1 MKHYSDVIANLGRE
15 AWLLALRERYYISRE
30 SRRGNLPQRA
40 EQTIPLPA
48 ELNRAE
54 ALTVLYAQALHWGI
68 ANPYAKSMGHNR
80 YQVFPARGM
89 RFFLVEILPGE
100 LPEYR
105 LQNLSAD
112 LQPLESLRSWLE
124 EKEAGKDTIAP
135 IPLIRGKC
143 YLHQADSGHRFAIH
157 IGETFDDYWQTT
169 TPYLADVVLLPDHGD
184 PASHLWQQAVG
195 WGLSP
200 YLGTDDHFDG
210 DNVPF

>member
-15 AWLLALRERYYISRE
+15 ARLLALRERYYISRE

-54 ALTVLYAQALHWGI
+54 ALTVLYAQTLHWGI

-80 YQVFPARGM
+80 YLVFPARGM

-100 LPEYR
+100 LPGYR

-112 LQPLESLRSWLE
+112 LQPLESLRSWLK

-143 YLHQADSGHRFAIH
+143 YFHQADSGHRFAIH

-169 TPYLADVVLLPDHGD
+169 TPYLADVVLLPEHGD

-200 YLGTDDHFDG
+200 YFGTDGHFDG

>member
-15 AWLLALRERYYISRE
+15 ARLLALRERYYISRE

-54 ALTVLYAQALHWGI
+54 ALTVLYAQTLHWGI

-80 YQVFPARGM
+80 YLVFPARGM

-100 LPEYR
+100 LPGYR

-112 LQPLESLRSWLE
+112 LQPLESLRSWLK

-143 YLHQADSGHRFAIH
+143 YFHQADSGNRFAIR
-157 IGETFDDYWQTT
+157 IGEKFNDYWQTT
-169 TPYLADVVLLPDHGD
+169 MPYLADVVLLPEHGD

-200 YLGTDDHFDG
+200 YFGTDGHFDG

>member
-54 ALTVLYAQALHWGI
+54 ALTVLYAQTLHWGI

-100 LPEYR
+100 LPGYR

-112 LQPLESLRSWLE
+112 LQPLESLRSWLK

-143 YLHQADSGHRFAIH
+143 YFHQADSGHRFAIH

-169 TPYLADVVLLPDHGD
+169 TPYLADVVLLPEHGD

-200 YLGTDDHFDG
+200 YFGTDGHFDG

>member
-15 AWLLALRERYYISRE
+15 ARLLALRERYYISRE

-68 ANPYAKSMGHNR
+68 ANPYAKSMEHNR

-112 LQPLESLRSWLE
+112 LQPLESLRSWLK
-124 EKEAGKDTIAP
+124 EKEAGKDMIAP

-143 YLHQADSGHRFAIH
+143 YLHQADSGRRFAIR
-157 IGETFDDYWQTT
+157 IDEKFDDFHRTT
-169 TPYLADVVLLPDHGD
+169 MPYVADMVLLPEGGD
-184 PASHLWQQAVG
+184 PASLFWQQAVD
-195 WGLSP
+195 WGIASNLKSQ
-200 YLGTDDHFDG
+200 DDDFDG
-210 DNVPF
+210 DVPF